1 MATEKRSIEISYKAD
16 LKDLLSKLKT
26 LPNVTAKEAKQMVG
40 ELNKQLKRAE
50 AEAKKT
56 GQAMKKAGQQ
66 GAAGFKS
73 AENALRDF
81 KEASG
86 EAEDKLEGVADQ
98 SGEVDRGFAA
108 IGLALNQVNP
118 ALGEAAMKGA
128 DVAAVSEGLLLTI
141 RNLNPVILA
150 ASAAVAALTLGYASY
165 AEGVKKAGEQTIALR
180 EAEKSL
186 RAVQKGI
193 RDNLQGALDD
203 LNDLRDEQL
212 VYTGEL
218 TKEELERKK
227 ATDATRESFDSRI
240 ASQKDVIEGL
250 KEDLRI
256 VDMIQKGNTFLSD
269 SEKDRLITLHNQ
281 IVGSEKALNLEDKK
295 GKLIVQMKPLQDAI
309 SSEIERQNQALD
321 LIVGFQE
328 EAVEIAGTMHD
339 IKVDEARIAQDL
351 ADKAQ
356 AKADADAKAA
366 EEAAKAAEEAA
377 KQLQIENAKKAAA
390 DLFYAATLEGEEAA
404 KHNINER
411 YDMQM
416 EKAKE
421 LFEFTQDQEQLE
433 ETIHGLQK
441 KRIEELAELEK
452 KAHEEKMR
460 DIASLTNSFT
470 SDLNTLSELGL
481 DKLEEHSKAH
491 EDRVNEKFD
500 LEQEHLKA
508 IFKGEEDKDKLQAA
522 LAKSEMNRKKELAN
536 QDGYFIRRYFIERED
551 AAKAIFRINQSATL
565 ANIAMQTAEN
575 IVKAQGAGPLAPF
588 LIAAAVAQGVTQGAV
603 VASQQPPSFHM
614 GGLAPDESRATLL
627 TGEAVLDR
635 TTTRLLGPEGVR
647 RLQNGGGT
655 GEIIIM
661 QPFKHF
667 DRYNKSARKRTGRP
681 LGSAGY

>member
-614 GGLAPDESRATLL
+614 GGLAPDERSATLL
-627 TGEAVLDR
+627 TGEAILDR
-635 TTTRLLGPEGVR
+635 TTTRSLGPEGVR
-647 RLQNGGGT
+647 RLQNGGT
-655 GEIIIM
+655 AGEIIIM